1 MSSETFPKL
10 CRFLIL
16 KIYHPQHYYEPVMK
30 ALNLNFLENKRLLA
44 DENILLK
51 LLQGK
56 IDAPRL
62 LERISLQAV
71 MAHTKFR

>member
-1 MSSETFPKL
+1 MGSETFPKL
-10 CRFLIL
+10 CSLLIL
-16 KIYHPQHYYEPVMK
+16 KIYHPQLYYEPVTE
-30 ALNLNFLENKRLLA
+30 ALNLNFLENKRLLT

-62 LERISLQAV
+62 LKRINLQAV